1 MAYGPVGDVP
11 TMLGCF
17 RESEHGHLFEYEPRP
32 LSDLA
37 RFAPTLVHL
46 VHVGPDNQTRPALVR
61 RTVAHV
67 AVDENPDGSPV
78 VERWTIR
85 SHRVYGERKY

>member
-17 RESEHGHLFEYEPRP
+17 RESEHGQIFEYKPRP
-32 LSDLA
+32 FADMLQ
-37 RFAPTLVHL
+37 FAPTMPHL
-46 VHVGPDNQTRPALVR
+46 VYVGSNQETRPALIR

-67 AVDENPDGSPV
+67 VVDENPDGSPV